1 MKLVEILQGLS
12 DGIFHQGDVVLCEDF
27 GIRFELTTYK
37 GCMVS
42 VQDREPFYV
51 DVGSYHFPEK

>member
-1 MKLVEILQGLS
+1 MKLVEILHGLL
-12 DGIFHQGDVVLCEDF
+12 DGIFRKGDVVVCDDF
-27 GIRFELTTYK
+27 DIRFEFTTDN

-51 DVGSYHFPEK
+51 ETGS